1 MKQLIRTMRTHLRR
15 NNTFYRL
22 SGKIYG
28 FRRNMT
34 GTIARMRY
42 GIDSNMVLFSAFEQ
56 RGYSDNPRYISE
68 ALHKMRPQTDIVWMF
83 NDVAEAKR
91 KYAVPDYVRCVQTL
105 SKAGYAATGRA
116 RVLVDN
122 FNKRPYIRLKVPDQV
137 YVQTWHGDRAFKKVG
152 YDADANRPKMCEEKY
167 CALGICGSDYGER
180 QLRSAFHYKGEI
192 MRCGYPRN
200 DILMRNDPAEEAEI
214 RARLKIS
221 PDTGIL
227 LYAPTFRDREARK
240 HHVMSVPLDLGHVL
254 DKLIARTG
262 KEWICLTRAHYMSY
276 GITMHKQDARIIP
289 ASDYPEMAELLRVAD
304 ALITDYSS
312 CAGDY
317 ALLRRPIF
325 LYQDDLADYMNNDR
339 ALYFDMADSP
349 YWVSSTP
356 EEMDALIDAYTP
368 EAAREN
374 CDAILAF
381 YGECESGR
389 AAEQIAEYIID
400 KLQ

>member
-1 MKQLIRTMRTHLRR
+1 MIDLDNAATTFPKPPQVLRAASGVMAKLGANPGRSGHRMSLAAGRVVMRCR
-15 NNTFYRL
+15 
-22 SGKIYG
+22 
-28 FRRNMT
+28 
-34 GTIARMRY
+34 
-42 GIDSNMVLFSAFEQ
+42 
-56 RGYSDNPRYISE
+56 E
-68 ALHKMRPQTDIVWMF
+68 AL
-83 NDVAEAKR
+83 
-91 KYAVPDYVRCVQTL
+91 
-105 SKAGYAATGRA
+105 
-116 RVLVDN
+116 
-122 FNKRPYIRLKVPDQV
+122 
-137 YVQTWHGDRAFKKVG
+137 
-152 YDADANRPKMCEEKY
+152 
-167 CALGICGSDYGER
+167 
-180 QLRSAFHYKGEI
+180 
-192 MRCGYPRN
+192 
-200 DILMRNDPAEEAEI
+200 
-214 RARLKIS
+214 
-221 PDTGIL
+221 
-227 LYAPTFRDREARK
+227 
-240 HHVMSVPLDLGHVL
+240 
-254 DKLIARTG
+254 
-262 KEWICLTRAHYMSY
+262 
-276 GITMHKQDARIIP
+276 
-289 ASDYPEMAELLRVAD
+289 AELLRVAD